1 VTNPTLEYL
10 VNVEE
15 LTELSSFTIKPDGSK
30 DKKFDLASLY
40 FGLVATVPG
49 KLISLPFEGDVRF
62 LAYDSDGKL
71 ITSIDQLFI
80 PKLSPPTLNN
90 ILPVNMDKVDFGSK
104 FNGVSSVKVRLL
116 DARIP
121 LLVNLGQFAEIFV
134 AMEFDTFDV
143 TTYPK

>member
-15 LTELSSFTIKPDGSK
+15 LTELSSFTIKPDGLKSE
-30 DKKFDLASLY
+30 KFDLASLY

-80 PKLSPPTLNN
+80 LKLSPPTLNN
-90 ILPVNMDKVDFGSK
+90 ILPVNMDKVDFGSR
-104 FNGVSSVKVRLL
+104 FNGVSTVKVRLL
-116 DARIP
+116 NARIP
-121 LLVNLGQFAEIFV
+121 LLVNLRKFA
-134 AMEFDTFDV
+134 
-143 TTYPK
+143 